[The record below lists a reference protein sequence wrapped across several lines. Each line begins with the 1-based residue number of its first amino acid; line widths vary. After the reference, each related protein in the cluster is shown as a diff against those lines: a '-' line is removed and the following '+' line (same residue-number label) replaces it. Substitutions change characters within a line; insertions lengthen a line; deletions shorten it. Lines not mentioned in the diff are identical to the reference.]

1 MELFLRKV
9 IQRDE
14 FGLPPAARCAPE
26 AAGRRYTGNDI
37 AVLPR
42 RRRLAGLRRHR
53 FHEIHSGARKMT
65 RPALTLPE
73 LRALLSISAAKAGPN
88 EDAIAV
94 RATWEQ
100 TFNSGD
106 ADKIAALYTKD
117 AMMFGSTAQ
126 LFTGTDG
133 VRTYFSKLPA
143 GIKVKMG
150 DQQAIAHGPDL
161 LFSSGFADFTLANGT
176 VLPYRLTLALVKVD
190 GKWLVAQHHGSPVPT

>member
-1 MELFLRKV
+1 MK
-9 IQRDE
+9 
-14 FGLPPAARCAPE
+14 
-26 AAGRRYTGNDI
+26 
-37 AVLPR
+37 
-42 RRRLAGLRRHR
+42 
-53 FHEIHSGARKMT
+53 
-65 RPALTLPE
+65 RPALTLRD
-73 LRALLSISAAKAGPN
+73 LRILLENSAAETGPN
-88 EDAIAV
+88 EDAVAA

-106 ADKIAALYTKD
+106 ADKIAALYTRD
-117 AMMFGSTAQ
+117 AMMFGSTAP

-150 DQQAIAHGPDL
+150 DQQAIPHGPDL

-190 GKWLVAQHHGSPVPT
+190 GKWLVASILWQEETPDNPLPAGLIKGSSK

>member
-1 MELFLRKV
+1 MFSEQSAEGEYYPYHPWNQFGDNRLTKRGIEICHRLFDLGKSEMAVALLTRLSLLAAKKRKKMWV
-9 IQRDE
+9 QLGGKARKKVDIDA
-14 FGLPPAARCAPE
+14 LPYRK
-26 AAGRRYTGNDI
+26 RS
-37 AVLPR
+37 R
-42 RRRLAGLRRHR
+42 RRIV
-53 FHEIHSGARKMT
+53 E
-65 RPALTLPE
+65 P
-73 LRALLSISAAKAGPN
+73 
-88 EDAIAV
+88 V
-94 RATWEQ
+94 
-100 TFNSGD
+100 
-106 ADKIAALYTKD
+106 LYTKD

-150 DQQAIAHGPDL
+150 NQQAIAHGPDL